1 MSENK
6 VIKTLEGKVIS
17 DKMDKSIIVAVV
29 RKIKHPVFG
38 KYVKKTT
45 KFHVHD
51 EENMAKVGNVVVI
64 CETRPISKTKA
75 WKLLK
80 IVK

>member
-1 MSENK
+1 
-6 VIKTLEGKVIS
+6 
-17 DKMDKSIIVAVV
+17 MDKSIIVAVV